1 MESAPSVA
9 VAVDYW
15 ALSPSC
21 ISVARC
27 SMVIAPLPIYFL
39 CDSVH
44 TENLN
49 ASHQAIAKLAS
60 RQSQLIARVFDE
72 NWEGFPLS

>member
-1 MESAPSVA
+1 
-9 VAVDYW
+9 
-15 ALSPSC
+15 
-21 ISVARC
+21 
-27 SMVIAPLPIYFL
+27 MVIAPLPIYFL